1 MQGWHWPTWKKRVA
15 DTQMRPLVIMMMM
28 HWWWCNLS
36 GEKKPMAQSLH
47 QSEGMI
53 LISLRMGRLMKTN
66 LAKSSLFWTTVM
78 YKYMFLQQTTTTT
91 TVCWSVITKTSR
103 LFFAQGI
110 TVQAVINN
118 VTKTFTLNNLSSV
131 SKSSSDNDYQM
142 MMITV
147 MMISPIMMMMVS
159 PWRSISKILV
169 W

>member
-1 MQGWHWPTWKKRVA
+1 
-15 DTQMRPLVIMMMM
+15 MR
-28 HWWWCNLS
+28 
-36 GEKKPMAQSLH
+36 QSLH

-78 YKYMFLQQTTTTT
+78 YKYMFLQQIITIT
-91 TVCWSVITKTSR
+91 TVCSSLITQTSR

-131 SKSSSDNDYQM
+131 RSRQDLGKSGVDDMIQLSDLNEASLLWNLRLRYDSNQIY
-142 MMITV
+142 TYTG
-147 MMISPIMMMMVS
+147 
-159 PWRSISKILV
+159 KE
-169 W
+169 

>member
-1 MQGWHWPTWKKRVA
+1 
-15 DTQMRPLVIMMMM
+15 
-28 HWWWCNLS
+28 
-36 GEKKPMAQSLH
+36 MAQSLH

-78 YKYMFLQQTTTTT
+78 YKYMFLQPATTA
-91 TVCWSVITKTSR
+91 CSSVITQTSR

-131 SKSSSDNDYQM
+131 SKRSSDNDYQL
-142 MMITV
+142 
-147 MMISPIMMMMVS
+147 MVD
-159 PWRSISKILV
+159 IYCGDDHLINYDDDDDDDGVTLTFNLKDLGLV
-169 W
+169 KR

>member
-1 MQGWHWPTWKKRVA
+1 
-15 DTQMRPLVIMMMM
+15 
-28 HWWWCNLS
+28 
-36 GEKKPMAQSLH
+36 MAQSLH

-78 YKYMFLQQTTTTT
+78 YKYMFLQQIITITTA
-91 TVCWSVITKTSR
+91 CSSVITQTSR

-131 SKSSSDNDYQM
+131 SKRSSDNDYQL
-142 MMITV
+142 
-147 MMISPIMMMMVS
+147 MVD
-159 PWRSISKILV
+159 IYCGDDHLINYDDDDDDDGVTLTFNLKDLGLV
-169 W
+169 KR

>member
-1 MQGWHWPTWKKRVA
+1 
-15 DTQMRPLVIMMMM
+15 
-28 HWWWCNLS
+28 
-36 GEKKPMAQSLH
+36 MAQSLH

-78 YKYMFLQQTTTTT
+78 YKNMFLQQTITITTA
-91 TVCWSVITKTSR
+91 CLSVITQTSR

-131 SKSSSDNDYQM
+131 RKRSADNDYQM
-142 MMITV
+142 IMIAV
-147 MMISPIMMMMVS
+147 MMISPIMMVS
-159 PWRSISKILV
+159 P
-169 W
+169 

>member
-1 MQGWHWPTWKKRVA
+1 MV
-15 DTQMRPLVIMMMM
+15 
-28 HWWWCNLS
+28 
-36 GEKKPMAQSLH
+36 QSLH

-78 YKYMFLQQTTTTT
+78 CKYMFLQPTTTTT
-91 TVCWSVITKTSR
+91 TVCWSIITQTSR

-169 W
+169 KRWCQPKRIHLLGFTKFSSFIPKLVS

>member
-1 MQGWHWPTWKKRVA
+1 
-15 DTQMRPLVIMMMM
+15 
-28 HWWWCNLS
+28 
-36 GEKKPMAQSLH
+36 MAQSLH

-78 YKYMFLQQTTTTT
+78 YKYMFLQQIITIT
-91 TVCWSVITKTSR
+91 TVCSSLITQTSR

-131 SKSSSDNDYQM
+131 SKRSSDNDYQL
-142 MMITV
+142 
-147 MMISPIMMMMVS
+147 MVD
-159 PWRSISKILV
+159 IYCGDDHLINYDDDDDDDGVTLTFNLKDLGLV
-169 W
+169 KR

>member
-1 MQGWHWPTWKKRVA
+1 
-15 DTQMRPLVIMMMM
+15 
-28 HWWWCNLS
+28 
-36 GEKKPMAQSLH
+36 MAQSLH

-78 YKYMFLQQTTTTT
+78 YKYMFLQQIITITTA
-91 TVCWSVITKTSR
+91 CSSVITQTSR

-131 SKSSSDNDYQM
+131 SKRSSDNDYQL
-142 MMITV
+142 
-147 MMISPIMMMMVS
+147 MVD
-159 PWRSISKILV
+159 IYCGDDHLINYDDDDGVILTFNLGLGLV
-169 W
+169 KR

>member
-1 MQGWHWPTWKKRVA
+1 
-15 DTQMRPLVIMMMM
+15 
-28 HWWWCNLS
+28 
-36 GEKKPMAQSLH
+36 MAQSLH

-78 YKYMFLQQTTTTT
+78 YKYMFLQQIITIT
-91 TVCWSVITKTSR
+91 TVCSSLITQTSR

-131 SKSSSDNDYQM
+131 SKRSSDNDYQL
-142 MMITV
+142 
-147 MMISPIMMMMVS
+147 MVD
-159 PWRSISKILV
+159 IYCGDDHLINYDDYDNDDDDGVTLTFNLKDLGLV
-169 W
+169 KR

>member
-1 MQGWHWPTWKKRVA
+1 
-15 DTQMRPLVIMMMM
+15 
-28 HWWWCNLS
+28 
-36 GEKKPMAQSLH
+36 MAQSLH

-78 YKYMFLQQTTTTT
+78 YKYMFLQLTVTIT
-91 TVCWSVITKTSR
+91 TVWSSLITQPSR

-131 SKSSSDNDYQM
+131 SKRSSDNDYQL
-142 MMITV
+142 
-147 MMISPIMMMMVS
+147 MVD
-159 PWRSISKILV
+159 IYCGDDHLINYDDDDDDDGVTLTFNLKDLGLV
-169 W
+169 KR

>member
-1 MQGWHWPTWKKRVA
+1 
-15 DTQMRPLVIMMMM
+15 
-28 HWWWCNLS
+28 
-36 GEKKPMAQSLH
+36 MAQSLH

-78 YKYMFLQQTTTTT
+78 YKYMFLQQIITITTACST
-91 TVCWSVITKTSR
+91 VITQTSR

-131 SKSSSDNDYQM
+131 SKRSSDNDYQL
-142 MMITV
+142 
-147 MMISPIMMMMVS
+147 MVD
-159 PWRSISKILV
+159 IYCGDDHLINYDDDDGVILTFNLGLGLV
-169 W
+169 KR

>member
-1 MQGWHWPTWKKRVA
+1 
-15 DTQMRPLVIMMMM
+15 
-28 HWWWCNLS
+28 
-36 GEKKPMAQSLH
+36 MAQSLH

-78 YKYMFLQQTTTTT
+78 YKYMFLQQIITITTA
-91 TVCWSVITKTSR
+91 CSSVITQTSR

-131 SKSSSDNDYQM
+131 SKRSSHNDYQL
-142 MMITV
+142 
-147 MMISPIMMMMVS
+147 MVD
-159 PWRSISKILV
+159 IYCGDDHLINYDDDDGVILTFNLGLGLV
-169 W
+169 KR

>member
-1 MQGWHWPTWKKRVA
+1 
-15 DTQMRPLVIMMMM
+15 
-28 HWWWCNLS
+28 
-36 GEKKPMAQSLH
+36 MAQSLH

-78 YKYMFLQQTTTTT
+78 YKYMFLQLTITIT
-91 TVCWSVITKTSR
+91 TVWSSLITQPSR

-131 SKSSSDNDYQM
+131 SKRSSDNDYQL
-142 MMITV
+142 
-147 MMISPIMMMMVS
+147 MVD
-159 PWRSISKILV
+159 IYCGDDHLINYDDYDNDDDDGVTLTFNLKDLGLV
-169 W
+169 KR

>member
-1 MQGWHWPTWKKRVA
+1 MP
-15 DTQMRPLVIMMMM
+15 
-28 HWWWCNLS
+28 
-36 GEKKPMAQSLH
+36 QSLH

-78 YKYMFLQQTTTTT
+78 YKYMFLQQIITIT
-91 TVCWSVITKTSR
+91 TVCSSLITQTSR

-131 SKSSSDNDYQM
+131 SKRSSDNDYQLM
-142 MMITV
+142 VDIYCGDDHL
-147 MMISPIMMMMVS
+147 INYDDDIYIMVKCLS
-159 PWRSISKILV
+159 VCLSVTKNDHFL
-169 W
+169 

>member
-1 MQGWHWPTWKKRVA
+1 
-15 DTQMRPLVIMMMM
+15 
-28 HWWWCNLS
+28 
-36 GEKKPMAQSLH
+36 MAQSLH

-78 YKYMFLQQTTTTT
+78 YKYMFLQQIITITTA
-91 TVCWSVITKTSR
+91 CSSVITQTSR

-131 SKSSSDNDYQM
+131 SKRLSDIVIPDDDDYSDDDL
-142 MMITV
+142 TNYDDDGV
-147 MMISPIMMMMVS
+147 T
-159 PWRSISKILV
+159 RTFNLKDLGLV
-169 W
+169 KR

>member
-1 MQGWHWPTWKKRVA
+1 
-15 DTQMRPLVIMMMM
+15 MR
-28 HWWWCNLS
+28 
-36 GEKKPMAQSLH
+36 QSVH

-78 YKYMFLQQTTTTT
+78 YKYMFLQQILTITIA
-91 TVCWSVITKTSR
+91 CSSVLTQTSR
-103 LFFAQGI
+103 SFFAQGI

-131 SKSSSDNDYQM
+131 SKRSSDNNYLM

-147 MMISPIMMMMVS
+147 MMISSIMMMMVS
-159 PWRSISKILV
+159 P
-169 W
+169 

>member
-1 MQGWHWPTWKKRVA
+1 MV
-15 DTQMRPLVIMMMM
+15 
-28 HWWWCNLS
+28 
-36 GEKKPMAQSLH
+36 QSLH

-78 YKYMFLQQTTTTT
+78 YKYMFLQPTTTTT
-91 TVCWSVITKTSR
+91 TVCSSVITQTSR

-131 SKSSSDNDYQM
+131 SKRSSDNDYQLMVDIYCGDDHLINYDDDDDDDGVTLTFNLKDFGEKM
-142 MMITV
+142 M
-147 MMISPIMMMMVS
+147 SAKKNPPS
-159 PWRSISKILV
+159 WFH
-169 W
+169 

>member
-1 MQGWHWPTWKKRVA
+1 
-15 DTQMRPLVIMMMM
+15 
-28 HWWWCNLS
+28 
-36 GEKKPMAQSLH
+36 
-47 QSEGMI
+47 
-53 LISLRMGRLMKTN
+53 
-66 LAKSSLFWTTVM
+66 
-78 YKYMFLQQTTTTT
+78 MFLQQIITITTA
-91 TVCWSVITKTSR
+91 CSSVITQTSR

-131 SKSSSDNDYQM
+131 SKRSFDIDYQM

-159 PWRSISKILV
+159 PGRSISKILV